1 MGALITASVLS
12 GLILVGVQP
21 NWQQIVVAALIAL
34 AVGVQGLGAREGRTY
49 G

>member
-1 MGALITASVLS
+1 MSFNNVSFSKKL
-12 GLILVGVQP
+12 LVSF
-21 NWQQIVVAALIAL
+21 AALIAL